1 MPAFY
6 VRLRL
11 AAGVEN
17 IANPREG
24 FAVIEVVRVD
34 VVVVRFS
41 FKRNATVRPRPVA
54 TVVDEEH
61 EPRKKVECPHRNE
74 AEFSLL
80 EVMYALVSLDSCV
93 DWSAAPDPPPE
104 ANRIDFNWR
113 KLREEC
119 RNFAVF
125 VEYRIF
131 HTCPH
136 VWRHCVR
143 MCAIVRGLV
152 TAASYRRNRRKV

>member
-34 VVVVRFS
+34 VVVVCFALECV
-41 FKRNATVRPRPVA
+41 ATVCLRPV

-61 EPRKKVECPHRNE
+61 EPERQVKNPLKHE

-80 EVMYALVSLDSCV
+80 
-93 DWSAAPDPPPE
+93 
-104 ANRIDFNWR
+104 
-113 KLREEC
+113 
-119 RNFAVF
+119 
-125 VEYRIF
+125 
-131 HTCPH
+131 
-136 VWRHCVR
+136 
-143 MCAIVRGLV
+143 
-152 TAASYRRNRRKV
+152 